1 MKLFWCMCHKPK
13 PHLIFSSDKLP
24 EIGKGNSGEIDL
36 ELFFYNLDFELRITY
51 FDIMINYHLSQKS
64 ELMKRVILV
73 FSRLTNIQKCLQV
86 WHITNVVHI
95 YMLNI
100 KIKGKILSP
109 NRFEGKFLKPTT
121 KWPSHDFFN

>member
-1 MKLFWCMCHKPK
+1 MKLFWCMCHK

-73 FSRLTNIQKCLQV
+73 FSRLTNIQKMSSSMTHNKRGSYIHVKHKNKRKYFISKSV
-86 WHITNVVHI
+86 WRKVPQSHYKMTITW
-95 YMLNI
+95 
-100 KIKGKILSP
+100 
-109 NRFEGKFLKPTT
+109 F
-121 KWPSHDFFN
+121 FFN